1 MVVMRDPLRARPPGW
16 IRCTACADLLR
27 RDPLCSDL
35 AVITLHWMSRHR
47 DRWIELHPEAAEY
60 I

>member
-1 MVVMRDPLRARPPGW
+1 V
-16 IRCTACADLLR
+16 IRCSLCGEYMAR
-27 RDPLCSDL
+27 SSLCSDL

-47 DRWIELHPEAAEY
+47 TEYLSMHPECKGL

>member
-1 MVVMRDPLRARPPGW
+1 M
-16 IRCTACADLLR
+16 IRCSLCGTLVA

-35 AVITLHWMSRHR
+35 AVITLHWMDKHR
-47 DRWIELHPEAAEY
+47 ERYLELHPEAAPY